1 MIAGYATSR
10 HLLEDRA
17 DRLISIATTVG
28 FGEITYKRKLTKGI
42 GWAVFTDT
50 GVMLVTDIHDSFIVT
65 MYLVSIKQATAIFQ
79 GEIPVDLFDAIKRN
93 QKKGYINS

>member
-17 DRLISIATTVG
+17 DRLINIATTVG
-28 FGEITYKRKLTKGI
+28 FGEIIYKRKLEKGT

-50 GVMLVTDIHDSFIVT
+50 GVMLVTDVHDSFIIT
-65 MYLVSIKQATAIFQ
+65 MYLVSIKQASAIFQ